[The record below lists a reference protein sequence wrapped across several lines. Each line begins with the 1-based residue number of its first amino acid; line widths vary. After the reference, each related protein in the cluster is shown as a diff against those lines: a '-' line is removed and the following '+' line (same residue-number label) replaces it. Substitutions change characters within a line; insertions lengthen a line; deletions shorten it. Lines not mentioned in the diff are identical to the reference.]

1 MRTCLSPHRGHRD
14 GSRRGSSPD
23 LAVAEAQSRIER
35 TVKEKRIQKK
45 YEEEFKRQGVEMVI
59 HSGKTQA
66 QIGRELGV
74 SGYSLNLWK
83 KAYLKRMEPAQLGSR
98 QMSPEQMVAE
108 IKRQQKEI
116 EYLRRQREILK
127 KAMSIL
133 GEEPNTGM
141 R

>member
-1 MRTCLSPHRGHRD
+1 M
-14 GSRRGSSPD
+14 
-23 LAVAEAQSRIER
+23 ER
-35 TVKEKRIQKK
+35 TVKEKKIQKR
-45 YEEEFKRQGVEMVI
+45 YEEEFKRQAVELVI
-59 HSGKTQA
+59 HSGRTQA
-66 QIGRELGV
+66 QIARELGV

-83 KAYLKRMEPAQLGSR
+83 KAYLKSMEPGQLDSR

-116 EYLRRQREILK
+116 EYLKRQREILK

-133 GEEPNTGM
+133 GEEPNPGM